1 MKQFVCYS
9 EHNSIAYT
17 VECGVPQGSVLGPLL
32 FIIYTNDLPT
42 SINHAKTILFADD
55 TTVYF
60 ASKSIDTLF
69 EIMSQ
74 ELNSL
79 SDWLRANK
87 LSLNISKTN
96 YILLSNTDKQRL
108 NLTEIKLANQV
119 ISKAE
124 SVKFLGI
131 YIDEKLKW
139 DTHINIVKKR
149 ITKSFF
155 AINKAKHVLNRKHLT
170 ILYYSL
176 VYSYLTYGIIVWGSA
191 HDTYMS
197 KLKITHKNCS
207 GHYRCPI

>member
-1 MKQFVCYS
+1 
-9 EHNSIAYT
+9 
-17 VECGVPQGSVLGPLL
+17 
-32 FIIYTNDLPT
+32 
-42 SINHAKTILFADD
+42 
-55 TTVYF
+55 
-60 ASKSIDTLF
+60 
-69 EIMSQ
+69 MSQ

-79 SDWLRANK
+79 SEWFRANK

-108 NLTEIKLANQV
+108 NLPEIKLANQV
-119 ISKAE
+119 ISKAG

-131 YIDEKLKW
+131 YINEKLKW

-155 AINKAKHVLNRKHLT
+155 AINKAKHVLHRKHLT

-176 VYSYLTYGIIVWGSA
+176 VYSYLTYGIILWGSA

-197 KLKITHKNCS
+197 KLKITQKKIVRAITGAPYNAHSEPVFKLLNILKLTDLYKLHISKHMFSFITCFPVPYWKYLHLPRTPMIMVHDTAKS
-207 GHYRCPI
+207 